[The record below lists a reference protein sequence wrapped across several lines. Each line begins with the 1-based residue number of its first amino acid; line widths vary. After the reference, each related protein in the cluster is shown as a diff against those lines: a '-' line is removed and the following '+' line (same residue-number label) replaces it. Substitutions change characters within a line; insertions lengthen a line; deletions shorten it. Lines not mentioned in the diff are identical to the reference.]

1 MEKALLDV
9 IFVSERRMNVL
20 LMLQD
25 GPKEMELILESLRTT
40 RMALLP
46 QMRILKDHHLIYQSD
61 DAYGLT
67 ITGKMMANKMKPF
80 LSTVEVLEEHSS
92 YLATHKVDSIPE
104 HLLMRINEINGCT
117 IMEPSHVNVHELN
130 ADYRQEALGSK
141 AVYFVFTFMHP
152 SCPWILDLLVKAG
165 VDVYIIFTKELVQ
178 KLKDELYD
186 KFKSF
191 ILCGKVTFYSYNKD
205 IQISSL
211 TVTDN
216 GFLLRLLFDNNEFSN
231 KQLICL
237 SEKGRHWGMDFYNYH
252 LKDSTL
258 ITKI

>member
-1 MEKALLDV
+1 MKKALLDV

-25 GPKEMELILESLRTT
+25 GPQEMGSIIEHLSTT
-40 RMALLP
+40 RTALLP
-46 QMRILKDHHLIYQSD
+46 QMKILKDHKLIYRSGD
-61 DAYGLT
+61 IYGLKS
-67 ITGKMMANKMKPF
+67 TGKMMAAKMKTF
-80 LSTVEVLEEHSS
+80 LATVEVLEKNNN
-92 YLATHKVDSIPE
+92 YLATHRMDSIPE
-104 HLLMRINEINGCT
+104 HLLMRINEINGFT

-130 ADYRQEALGSK
+130 ADYRQEALRSK

-165 VDVYIIFTKELVQ
+165 VDVHIIFTKELVK

-186 KFKSF
+186 EFKYF
-191 ILCGKVTFYSYNKD
+191 ISCGKVTFYAYNKD
-205 IQISSL
+205 IKISSL

-216 GFLLRLLFDNNEFSN
+216 GFLLRLLFNNNEFSN
-231 KQLICL
+231 KQMICL
-237 SEKGRHWGMDFYNYH
+237 EPKGRQWGMDFYEYH

-258 ITKI
+258 ITEI